1 MIQNFKMAD
10 VGEKPMT
17 HRIAC
22 AKGRIHMGE
31 EAFCLIQQNQLPKGN
46 PIPMAETAGV
56 LAVKKTAELLPL
68 CHPLILDKV
77 EFQFEWDMPNHAIE
91 VTCRVSTHA
100 KTGVEMEALL
110 GVQIAL
116 LTIYDL
122 TKPVDPALTITD
134 IRLESKQG
142 GKRGLWMHPN
152 SEHFAHE
159 LSFKD
164 IRTAILTVSDRASAG
179 IYPDKTGEV
188 MQQILEHWGNTIVDT
203 KVIPD
208 EKNIITEQL
217 LYMIDTLKTD
227 LVITMGGTGISKRDH
242 TPEVAAALCDR
253 MLPGLGEL
261 LRQHGALT
269 TPYAWLSRAIAG
281 IRQNTLIMTLPGSPK
296 AVRESMEALKTP
308 LLHALQQLKV

>member
-10 VGEKPMT
+10 VGEKPIT

-22 AKGRIHMGE
+22 AKGRICMSE
-31 EAFCLIQQNQLPKGN
+31 KAFHLIEQNQLPKGN
-46 PIPMAETAGV
+46 PIPMAETAGI

-68 CHPLILDKV
+68 CHPLILDTV
-77 EFQFEWDMPNHAIE
+77 EFQFEWDAPKHAIE

-122 TKPVDPALTITD
+122 IKPVDPALTITD

-142 GKRGLWMHPN
+142 GKRHFNHDPN
-152 SEHFAHE
+152 
-159 LSFKD
+159 FKD

-179 IYPDKTGEV
+179 VYPDKTGEV
-188 MQQILEHWGNTIVDT
+188 MQQILEHWGSTIVDA

-208 EKNIITEQL
+208 EQDVIAEQL
-217 LYMIDTLKTD
+217 MRMVDQLQAD

-242 TPEVAAALCDR
+242 TPEVVVTLCDR
-253 MLPGLGEL
+253 MLPGFGEL
-261 LRQHGALT
+261 LRQNGSLL
-269 TPYAWLSRAIAG
+269 TPYAWLSRAVAG
-281 IRQNTLIMTLPGSPK
+281 VRQNTLIITLPGSPK
-296 AVRESMEALKTP
+296 AVQESMEALKTP
-308 LLHALQQLKV
+308 LLHALQQLRA